1 MYTIEYKGTP
11 FLFILKH
18 VESAVE
24 KLVTTQITL
33 TPSDSIEMILR
44 AAKFFFPKSSD
55 WPRPQTLYVDR

>member
-44 AAKFFFPKSSD
+44 RTLTLKGALSD
-55 WPRPQTLYVDR
+55 IRANSDI

>member
-33 TPSDSIEMILR
+33 TPYDSIEMILR
-44 AAKFFFPKSSD
+44 ANPNIERSAERYSGE
-55 WPRPQTLYVDR
+55 L

>member
-33 TPSDSIEMILR
+33 TPSDSIAMILR
-44 AAKFFFPKSSD
+44 ANPDIERSAERYSGE
-55 WPRPQTLYVDR
+55 L

>member
-18 VESAVE
+18 VESAVG

-44 AAKFFFPKSSD
+44 ANPDIERSAERYSGE
-55 WPRPQTLYVDR
+55 L

>member
-11 FLFILKH
+11 FFFILKH

-24 KLVTTQITL
+24 TLVTTQITL

-44 AAKFFFPKSSD
+44 ANPDIERSTERYSGE
-55 WPRPQTLYVDR
+55 L

>member
-24 KLVTTQITL
+24 KMVTTQITL

-44 AAKFFFPKSSD
+44 ANLDIERSAERYSSE
-55 WPRPQTLYVDR
+55 L

>member
-11 FLFILKH
+11 FLFILKQA
-18 VESAVE
+18 ESAVE

-44 AAKFFFPKSSD
+44 ANPDIERSAERYSGE
-55 WPRPQTLYVDR
+55 L

>member
-1 MYTIEYKGTP
+1 MYTIGYKGTP

-33 TPSDSIEMILR
+33 TPSDSIAIILR
-44 AAKFFFPKSSD
+44 ANSD
-55 WPRPQTLYVDR
+55 IERSAERYSGEL